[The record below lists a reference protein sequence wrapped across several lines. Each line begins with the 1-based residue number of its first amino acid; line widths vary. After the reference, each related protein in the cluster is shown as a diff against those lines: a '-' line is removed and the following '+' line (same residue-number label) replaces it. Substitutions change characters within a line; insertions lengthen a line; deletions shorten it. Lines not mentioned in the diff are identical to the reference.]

1 MIQMQTYLKV
11 ADNSGAK
18 ELMCIRVLGGTR
30 RKYAN
35 IGDVVVCSVKKAT
48 PGGVVKKGDV
58 VKAVIVRSAKGLRR
72 ADGTYIRFDENAAVI
87 IKEDKNPRGTRI
99 FGPVAKELRE
109 KDYEDPF
116 TCSRS
121 SLIGGVVT
129 TNKVH
134 VKTGDTVVI
143 LSGKDKGKKGK
154 VLEVSPK
161 EGKVIVEGLNIAT
174 KHVKPRRQGE
184 QGGIVEAEAAMYASK
199 VQAVCP
205 KCGKPTRVAHKFL
218 EDGTKVRVC
227 KNADC
232 GEEF

>member
-1 MIQMQTYLKV
+1 MNAGTGE
-11 ADNSGAK
+11 ASHG
-18 ELMCIRVLGGTR
+18 LGGLVQ
-30 RKYAN
+30 
-35 IGDVVVCSVKKAT
+35 G
-48 PGGVVKKGDV
+48 
-58 VKAVIVRSAKGLRR
+58 
-72 ADGTYIRFDENAAVI
+72 ADDAGAALA
-87 IKEDKNPRGTRI
+87 GTR
-99 FGPVAKELRE
+99 ELDGSANLGLHGTLAE
-109 KDYEDPF
+109 L
-116 TCSRS
+116 T
-121 SLIGGVVT
+121 LVGQALGLVGGEVPM
-129 TNKVH
+129 NKVH

>member
-1 MIQMQTYLKV
+1 
-11 ADNSGAK
+11 
-18 ELMCIRVLGGTR
+18 MCIRVLGGTR

-99 FGPVAKELRE
+99 
-109 KDYEDPF
+109 YPF

-129 TNKVH
+129 MNKVH